1 MSTHFSTSLGNLMF
15 LQSNK
20 NSSHLVFIG
29 HDLHPLVLSVK
40 DRRKRPEGGG
50 GEWEPIKIPQE
61 NLAYVPKLT
70 RHASLL
76 ARPKPHSYQ
85 RAIGPQNR
93 VRKNKTQQKH

>member
-1 MSTHFSTSLGNLMF
+1 MASIFVLYTLVFHRLTILMSTHFSTSLGNLMF

-50 GEWEPIKIPQE
+50 VNGSQSKFLKKTWPMF
-61 NLAYVPKLT
+61 
-70 RHASLL
+70 
-76 ARPKPHSYQ
+76 
-85 RAIGPQNR
+85 QN
-93 VRKNKTQQKH
+93 